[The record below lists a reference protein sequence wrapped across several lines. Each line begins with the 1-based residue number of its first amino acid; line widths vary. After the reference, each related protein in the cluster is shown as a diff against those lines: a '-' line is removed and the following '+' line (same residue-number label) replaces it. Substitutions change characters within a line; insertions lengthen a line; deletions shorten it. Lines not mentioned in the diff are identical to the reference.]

1 MINFSIWLPQDFT
14 LRSWISVT
22 NMIELCFMWS
32 QYWKKEDVFK
42 VISLNSTS
50 GAGVQQRA
58 GYMDVE
64 IRRETWS
71 RDRNLMIRIY

>member
-1 MINFSIWLPQDFT
+1 
-14 LRSWISVT
+14 
-22 NMIELCFMWS
+22 MWS

-71 RDRNLMIRIY
+71 RDRNFMIRIY